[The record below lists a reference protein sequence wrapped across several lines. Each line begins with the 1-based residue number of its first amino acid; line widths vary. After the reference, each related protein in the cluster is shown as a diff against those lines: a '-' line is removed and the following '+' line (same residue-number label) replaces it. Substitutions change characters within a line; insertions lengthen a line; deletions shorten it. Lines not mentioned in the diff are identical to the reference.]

1 MARLH
6 GRQLCNSSVDWF
18 RASQTDSSAL
28 FPLRGLVASSQYG
41 PCAGPVRRRCGRHR
55 PAVLT
60 THGFLMWNDGSSG
73 WCSATDPKRPL
84 RSGPDSSRP
93 FPSRYS
99 TAAVGPRTAAAS
111 AGTADFPPSALP
123 AAGRFRA
130 PPSPGQPLS
139 PARPPTL
146 NSWRRFSGQ
155 RASGPGWTWSSQP
168 FSAVALFRTADF
180 AAVLA
185 LAFLSAAHRLFVA
198 AMIRARPSGLRRRF
212 LLGGRRLRWRR
223 CRCSLGLPGS
233 RQRFRCAA
241 AMRRRA
247 AGSTMRLGASSP
259 RPRPSFRSPAA
270 R

>member
-1 MARLH
+1 
-6 GRQLCNSSVDWF
+6 
-18 RASQTDSSAL
+18 
-28 FPLRGLVASSQYG
+28 
-41 PCAGPVRRRCGRHR
+41 
-55 PAVLT
+55 
-60 THGFLMWNDGSSG
+60 MWNDGSSG

-155 RASGPGWTWSSQP
+155 RASGPGWTCSSQP

-212 LLGGRRLRWRR
+212 FPAACAGTGGA
-223 CRCSLGLPGS
+223 
-233 RQRFRCAA
+233 AA
-241 AMRRRA
+241 AMRRRGGAYDALGRFAKRGLDRPFEALRPRDQYPHA
-247 AGSTMRLGASSP
+247 AAERARGDPGFARLREALPGGGHRRLDALAGGLRGFRCGRIRSGASKFNLAD
-259 RPRPSFRSPAA
+259 R
-270 R
+270 